1 MFIRKITTL
10 SLALL
15 CAACALSGCDTGFQH
30 MGTTEYGVRF
40 RKLPR
45 LLGGGVGGADSVASP
60 LETVVVMPWE
70 EIYRFDTSPKYL
82 TWGRGLG
89 DGGGATQLV
98 QNEDVHTRVLDGNE
112 AALKIKVW
120 YHIQPNPEALVKLV
134 QEVATNE
141 EEIKHLVISVVRSE
155 IRTNLNRLRTSEFR
169 DVTKLNATIDDTLN
183 ATQAR
188 LGPIGVEVDGLNLLE
203 YRFVRLLSDG
213 SEDTSYQDRLREIQ
227 EKEQDIQG
235 ERSRIETVRAKKQKE
250 YSEAESKFNSR
261 VSEAKGFKE
270 QSAYQGDAYHA
281 ARSNEAK
288 AILAEGMAEVEGLQK
303 QIAALSGKGG
313 QAMLRLEVAKQL
325 AKGNPRFVAINPSQ
339 GGGANVDLSKTDMNQ
354 LLQQLGVVE
363 GLTGPA
369 QRGQTQP
376 TQQPDSTPSNAAS
389 PREGDAQP

>member
-1 MFIRKITTL
+1 
-10 SLALL
+10 
-15 CAACALSGCDTGFQH
+15 